1 MVTLSAQRMMSV
13 ASSSDY
19 IYSNSDDSDDSGD
32 GSGGDNAGSSTHTA
46 EQQAQFEKVQHIC
59 YLLLCVYV
67 PYKDKGPYDTVR
79 TTNQG

>member
-32 GSGGDNAGSSTHTA
+32 GSGGDNAGSSTHHGAAST
-46 EQQAQFEKVQHIC
+46 I
-59 YLLLCVYV
+59 
-67 PYKDKGPYDTVR
+67 
-79 TTNQG
+79 